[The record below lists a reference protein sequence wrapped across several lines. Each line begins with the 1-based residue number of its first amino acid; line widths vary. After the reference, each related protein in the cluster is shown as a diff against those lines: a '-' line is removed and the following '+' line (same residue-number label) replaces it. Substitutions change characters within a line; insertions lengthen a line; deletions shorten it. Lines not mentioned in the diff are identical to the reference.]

1 MVDIHCDQNQLK
13 AVQIQL
19 SQALLEASTKAAA
32 FSAVET

>member
-1 MVDIHCDQNQLK
+1 MVDIHCDQHQLK

-19 SQALLEASTKAAA
+19 SQALLEASAKAAA